1 MSGADARMVTVAESS
16 QRKVVYHAKVY
27 VHNGGASEQMIPK
40 LTASAIT
47 EAFQVAHPLRAYS
60 FVSIETASL
69 DQSIELGHISDEQC
83 IAIIKR
89 GETRE

>member
-27 VHNGGASEQMIPK
+27 VDNGGASEQMIPK

-47 EAFQVAHPLRAYS
+47 EAFQVANPLRAYS
-60 FVSIETASL
+60 FVSIES
-69 DQSIELGHISDEQC
+69 
-83 IAIIKR
+83 
-89 GETRE
+89 